1 MHDHRA
7 TRGQPD
13 RGEADRTLD
22 TAARTA
28 QVFRSVIETA
38 RTNGDVALVARLNAL
53 ALDVEERLEWL
64 RTLHRGAPVV
74 PSPTRAARVL
84 LVDDH
89 ELSRE
94 ALRSVLRAEQG
105 FTVVGEAGDGDS
117 AVRLARQVRPD
128 LVLMDVRLP
137 GMDGL
142 AATRA
147 LLAEQTEA
155 TVVMLSSYQDRAF
168 VLEAL
173 RAGASGYVLK
183 GASKQELLAIVHA
196 ALAGERR
203 IQASLSTTL
212 LQEEASGAGA
222 IGGGSAQLLSDRE
235 LEVLRLMAQGQT
247 NTAIGHR
254 LHLSVNTVKTHVQH
268 LLRKLD
274 APDRAAAVARAAALG
289 LLSAPAPAATPT
301 VAEADRAGPP

>member
-1 MHDHRA
+1 MHDERGSP
-7 TRGQPD
+7 GQPD
-13 RGEADRTLD
+13 GGETDRTLD

-28 QVFRSVIETA
+28 QVFRSVVETA
-38 RTNGDVALVARLNAL
+38 RKNGDVARLARLHSL
-53 ALDVEERLEWL
+53 ATEADERLERL
-64 RTLHRGAPVV
+64 RTLHRGEPAAAA
-74 PSPTRAARVL
+74 RGARVL

-105 FTVVGEAGDGDS
+105 FAVVGEAADGET

-128 LVLMDVRLP
+128 LVLMDVRMP

-147 LLAEQTEA
+147 MLAEQTEA
-155 TVVMLSSYQDRAF
+155 TVVILSSYQDRAF

-183 GASKQELLAIVHA
+183 GASKQELLTIVHA

-212 LQEEASGAGA
+212 LQEEATRADA
-222 IGGGSAQLLSDRE
+222 IGDGSTQMLSDRE
-235 LEVLRLMAQGQT
+235 LEVLRLMAQGHT

-274 APDRAAAVARAAALG
+274 APDRAAAVARAAARG
-289 LLSAPAPAATPT
+289 LLLDPVPPSVATVP
-301 VAEADRAGPP
+301 EAVRAGRP

>member
-1 MHDHRA
+1 MRDHRA
-7 TRGQPD
+7 SRGQLD
-13 RGEADRTLD
+13 RGTTSEQTFDN
-22 TAARTA
+22 AARTA
-28 QVFRSVIETA
+28 ELFRSIIEA
-38 RTNGDVALVARLNAL
+38 AEKSGDAALVARLSAL
-53 ALDVEERLEWL
+53 SSEAEERLERL
-64 RTLHRGAPVV
+64 RTLRHADASTLAP
-74 PSPTRAARVL
+74 RRHIRVL

-94 ALRSVLRAEQG
+94 ALRSVLRAEHG
-105 FTVVGEAGDGDS
+105 FTVVGEAGDGDT
-117 AVRLARQVRPD
+117 AIQQARHLGPD

-137 GMDGL
+137 GTDGL
-142 AATRA
+142 AATRTV
-147 LLAEQTEA
+147 LAELPQT
-155 TVVMLSSYQDRAF
+155 TVVMLSSYQDRTF

-173 RAGASGYVLK
+173 RAGASGYALK

-203 IQASLSTTL
+203 IQASLGTSL
-212 LQEEASGAGA
+212 LQEEAAESDSR
-222 IGGGSAQLLSDRE
+222 SASPSQLLSDRE

-247 NTAIGHR
+247 NAAIGHR

-289 LLSAPAPAATPT
+289 LLAVPPSAAALT
-301 VAEADRAGPP
+301 EAGSDRIS